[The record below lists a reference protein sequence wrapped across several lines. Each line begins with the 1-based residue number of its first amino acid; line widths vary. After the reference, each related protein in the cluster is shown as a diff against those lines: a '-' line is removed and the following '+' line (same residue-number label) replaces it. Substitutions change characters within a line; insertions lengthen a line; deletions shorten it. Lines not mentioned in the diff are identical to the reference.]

1 MCAGTSSARWKRTA
15 TRVKLWRKGCR
26 TRRLSRLPENER
38 RVLDRV
44 DSSEPPPDPG
54 GPQGT
59 PRGSR
64 TANRR
69 RTCALH
75 PRSDQRLVRPCSLA
89 SSVREAWQHD
99 DAAARSRAACREPG
113 VRCGGGPSTGL
124 AGEPTDEP
132 ATDGKNA
139 LVALRV
145 AASNAVS
152 ECWARVTEGHS
163 PPAESEQMYL
173 RRLVERIRKQDLV

>member
-26 TRRLSRLPENER
+26 TRRLSRCR
-38 RVLDRV
+38 RTRDGYLTGWTPR
-44 DSSEPPPDPG
+44 SLLRTPG